1 MTVQLPKTGKKIE
14 FCILGFF
21 FCFVFRKEN
30 TGHLFD
36 RNEHFKYI
44 SQPLTELLH
53 SRQQQENKRSSNTHS
68 V

>member
-1 MTVQLPKTGKKIE
+1 MTVQLPKTEKKRE
-14 FCILGFF
+14 FCILGIFF

-30 TGHLFD
+30 TGHLFA

-53 SRQQQENKRSSNTHS
+53 SRQQQ
-68 V
+68 